1 MNIGNKISNK
11 RKELGMTQQELAD
24 KLFVSVKTVSKWETN
39 RGNPEMNILP
49 SIAKVLDINIADLFD
64 EGEDIEKDNYQPE
77 KAIDIINVCF
87 EYGTFVLGFVF
98 FFLTFFTFKTSL
110 LNSDFP
116 ISDFFGSNSIT
127 YNFSGYDVLFK
138 MNGTNFLGVI
148 WVLGIWLT
156 YIFLFV
162 HIALGTIEL
171 VVKKKDILDKKNRL
185 SFLLSIV
192 EMVVLVIS
200 FIIGILSAESL
211 GFGIIM
217 MVILYLVV
225 LGYNI
230 YLKKKKQFN

>member
-1 MNIGNKISNK
+1 
-11 RKELGMTQQELAD
+11 
-24 KLFVSVKTVSKWETN
+24 
-39 RGNPEMNILP
+39 
-49 SIAKVLDINIADLFD
+49 
-64 EGEDIEKDNYQPE
+64 
-77 KAIDIINVCF
+77 
-87 EYGTFVLGFVF
+87 
-98 FFLTFFTFKTSL
+98 
-110 LNSDFP
+110 
-116 ISDFFGSNSIT
+116 
-127 YNFSGYDVLFK
+127 
-138 MNGTNFLGVI
+138 
-148 WVLGIWLT
+148 IWLT